1 MGWPLSQKQMEGTER
16 EVESS
21 VEFTLLLAYSERYI
35 LLLCDGA
42 RFSGSIYLWKSGL
55 MSQIWSKLST
65 EPPR

>member
-42 RFSGSIYLWKSGL
+42 RFSGSIYL
-55 MSQIWSKLST
+55 
-65 EPPR
+65 